1 MLRPFLLV
9 GVGGSGG
16 KTLRAIRQGL
26 KAKLQQEGW
35 DEGIPE
41 AWQFLHVDSPSSQDG
56 LEFPAP
62 LLPREDYI
70 SLVPSGVNYAT
81 VYQSIRGKTDGKFV
95 TDIEKPLPSDR
106 EVAVPIALGAGAYR
120 AIGRT
125 IAVAALDQV
134 HSRAQTA
141 LTKMQTNSATSQLGA
156 LTRHLGIQESGK
168 HDPTVI
174 IISSIAGGS
183 GAGMFID
190 VTEAVKSAAQGQP
203 WAERT
208 FAVLYAPDVFEQVG
222 SMDAIA
228 PNALGAIAETM
239 SGYWNT
245 TPSEATQ
252 SLYKSAG
259 LLPMQTASSKIGPAF
274 TYIVGRRNGSVDFG
288 SQSGVYKAI
297 ATSVCTWMT
306 DDKVQDAMS
315 AYAVANFSS
324 KALPLPDNTLL
335 KRAAMDAPPF
345 SSLGFARV
353 SLGMERFV
361 DYASERLAKQT
372 LNTILYRHLEQDP
385 GLQEKTEEQWK
396 AFYADSSEG
405 RFLTD
410 SLLNEL
416 TDSNNQVIDALAP
429 ESDLAEPIIAFKN
442 AIQSQ
447 VEPAVKPAGADLTTW
462 VQWITNAYEVQLP
475 SSLETIRSLRNARI
489 RAWVEALPEH
499 ILALVTRY
507 ISEQGMPVTV
517 ELLKRLIDQCK
528 RAAAELLEERNHHLS
543 DSSQIQNLVSGALSP
558 ASASSAI
565 PKTHPAIEQAYYQTQ
580 VCLHYR
586 GQADLKQSASEL
598 LTDFVEN
605 FLQPLFKELSSG
617 VATLLARVNDPKL
630 LDQREN
636 PFPEWPDFNS
646 KSVPLRFKP
655 APNER
660 LLIDYATYPREFDA
674 LVKQTISDSRVEAKR
689 VVVDEVI
696 MGTYGVEALK
706 SLKVEQTWK
715 LLANTQIWIPQNRS
729 FQVREAAPAP
739 ARFTFTVD
747 HMEFLDFADKWLN
760 IPGRAFKAY
769 LDQRIASYL
778 NDDSDKEEQAKR
790 QSRFIKE
797 FQAAVA
803 SADPLVQL
811 DGALVTAVH
820 SPAAN
825 EKSVIF
831 SAIPV
836 DIGDTLFEPLKNIL
850 VTYKYWVDNT
860 SDKWFQG
867 PGAAGNARYIDVFTQ
882 TAFPLQPIVMSSV
895 MGPISQTWGAASNK
909 RTPRTNFMKWRRG
922 RTLAESMPAS
932 PEVWRQMLRGWYV
945 ARLLNQITQEKDEIS
960 YDEIGPKVSIWV
972 DPGNKYVNFPYPLM
986 YSDIAPVADMP
997 GIIMESLIV
1006 SMSNCYTEHSLRPL
1020 MPYQRLLKL
1029 GGASNQLDRELSEWV
1044 SNGKLLL
1051 TGTPPVDEKRCGSA
1065 TMSMEDR
1072 QAKCV
1077 SFLEDELKK
1086 FTEKMD
1092 GLDKFEDPRTYPIS
1106 WEIRS
1111 DIMKVMHD
1119 LISGI
1124 KAVAKED
1131 EL

>member
-1 MLRPFLLV
+1 M
-9 GVGGSGG
+9 
-16 KTLRAIRQGL
+16 
-26 KAKLQQEGW
+26 
-35 DEGIPE
+35 
-41 AWQFLHVDSPSSQDG
+41 
-56 LEFPAP
+56 
-62 LLPREDYI
+62 
-70 SLVPSGVNYAT
+70 VPPGVNYAT
-81 VYQSIRGKTDGKFV
+81 VYQSIRGKADGKFV
-95 TDIEKPLPSDR
+95 TDVEKPLPSDR

-141 LTKMQTNSATSQLGA
+141 LTKMQTNNATSQLTA
-156 LTRHLGIQESGK
+156 LTRHLGVQVAGK
-168 HDPTVI
+168 QDPTVI

-190 VTEAVKSAAQGQP
+190 VAEAVKSAAQGQP

-222 SMDAIA
+222 NMDSIA

-245 TPSEATQ
+245 NPTESTQ
-252 SLYKSAG
+252 SLYRSAG

-274 TYIVGRRNGSVDFG
+274 SYIVGRKNGSVDFG

-297 ATSVCTWMT
+297 ATSLCTWMT
-306 DDKVQDAMS
+306 DDKVQDSMS

-385 GLQEKTEEQWK
+385 GLKEKTEEQWK
-396 AFYADSSEG
+396 TFYADSSEG

-416 TDSNNQVIDALAP
+416 TESNNQVVDALAP
-429 ESDLAEPIIAFKN
+429 ESDLVEPIMTFKN

-447 VEPAVKPAGADLTTW
+447 VEPAVKPAGVDLSTW
-462 VQWITNAYEVQLP
+462 VQWISNAYEVQLP
-475 SSLETIRSLRNARI
+475 SSLENIRAIRNTRI
-489 RAWVEALPEH
+489 RAWVDTMPEH
-499 ILALVTRY
+499 MMALVTKY

-517 ELLKRLIDQCK
+517 ELLKRTIDQCK
-528 RAAAELLEERNHHLS
+528 RAAAELLEEKNRHLA

-558 ASASSAI
+558 VSSSSAI

-580 VCLHYR
+580 VCFHYR

-598 LTDFVEN
+598 LSDFVEN
-605 FLQPLFKELSSG
+605 FLQPLFKELASG
-617 VATLLARVNDPKL
+617 VATLISRVNDPKL

-636 PFPEWPDFNS
+636 PFPEWPDFKS

-660 LLIDYATYPREFDA
+660 LLIDYSTYPKEFD
-674 LVKQTISDSRVEAKR
+674 LLIQQTVSDSKVEAKR
-689 VVVDEVI
+689 VVVDEVV

-706 SLKVEQTWK
+706 SLKPEHTWR
-715 LLANTQIWIPQNRS
+715 LLANTQIWIPQDRD
-729 FQVREAAPAP
+729 FQVRESSPAQ
-739 ARFTFTVD
+739 ARFSFTTD
-747 HMEFLDFADKWLN
+747 HMEFIDFANKWLN
-760 IPGRAFKAY
+760 IPGRAFNAY
-769 LDQRIASYL
+769 LEQRIATYL

-790 QSRFIKE
+790 QSRFVKE
-797 FQAAVA
+797 FQAAVS

-811 DGALVTAVH
+811 DGAMVTAVH

-836 DIGDTLFEPLKNIL
+836 DIGDTLFEPLKDIL
-850 VTYKYWVDNT
+850 VTYKYWVDGL

-867 PGAAGNARYIDVFTQ
+867 PGAAGNARYIDIFTQ

-895 MGPISQTWGAASNK
+895 MGPISQTWGSASTK
-909 RTPRTNFMKWRRG
+909 RIARTNFMKWRRG
-922 RTLAESMPAS
+922 RTLAEALPAS

-945 ARLLNQITQEKDEIS
+945 ARLLNQISQDKDEVS
-960 YDEIGPKVSIWV
+960 FDEMGPKVSVWV

-986 YSDIAPVADMP
+986 YADIAPVPDMP
-997 GIIMESLIV
+997 GIVMESLIV
-1006 SMSNCYTEHSLRPL
+1006 AMSNCYTERSLKPL
-1020 MPYQRLLKL
+1020 SPYHRILKL
-1029 GGASNQLDRELSEWV
+1029 GGASHQLDRELSEWV
-1044 SNGKLLL
+1044 ADGKLLL
-1051 TGTPPVDEKRCGSA
+1051 AGTPAVDEKRCGSS

-1077 SFLEDELKK
+1077 AFLEDELKK
-1086 FTEKMD
+1086 FTERMNA
-1092 GLDKFEDPRTYPIS
+1092 LDKFEDPRTYPVS
-1106 WEIRS
+1106 WEIRA
-1111 DIMKVMHD
+1111 DIDKALHD

-1124 KAVAKED
+1124 KSVAKE
-1131 EL
+1131 ERL